1 MREGIEIRDRR
12 VADRVQKFPESVIR
26 EMTRIAALHGAV
38 NLAQGYPDFE
48 PPKELTE
55 AAKRALDGGYN
66 QYSVTW
72 GARELRDA
80 IARRAKAF
88 NGIDADPESN
98 LVVTCGSTEAMMA
111 AMLSLINDGDEA
123 VIFEP
128 FYENYGPDAIVSG
141 ARPRYVRMAW
151 PAWTVD
157 EEALKA
163 AFTDRTKVLIL
174 NTPNNPTGKVFT
186 RDELRTIAD
195 LCADHDVVAVTDEI
209 YEHIVFD
216 GVRHVSLATIGDMAE
231 RTITI
236 NGLSKTYSA
245 TGWRIGW
252 AIAPKTLADAMRR
265 THDFLTVGA
274 PHPLQIAAVA
284 ALGLPESFYA
294 DLARS
299 YQAKR
304 DFFVRGLQD
313 AGLEDLGGAIVLPGF
328 IDAHTHMADSAGER
342 GWTRLDAT
350 RDLADAVR
358 RLRKAAASTPLGDWV
373 VGTDWDEAK
382 WPERRFLLREDLD
395 RASTDHP
402 VVARRIDCH
411 LGSLNSKALELASDL
426 AGTRGFEVDASGRP
440 TGVLTEDAFGE
451 FHRRFETNEAG
462 IRHGLP
468 AIARMAHRLGIT
480 SIHDVV
486 TRAGWT
492 AYQRARSAGTF
503 RLRVYA
509 MPHDSMLAALV
520 NAGLGAGFGDSWLR
534 LGAIKVFADGSL
546 GAYTAALAAPYV
558 GRPGERGILVHSPTE
573 LRSILTTAHGAGFQT
588 ATHAI
593 GDAAIRLAVE
603 TLEAVQDAAPRKDP
617 RHRIEHYELPDDE
630 VLRRTKTAGI
640 VASCQP
646 NFVGQWSGPGG

>member
-1 MREGIEIRDRR
+1 MVARQVFARADLPTRGASIPTPSSAVREDIAIRDRR

-48 PPKELTE
+48 PPRELTE

-66 QYSVTW
+66 QYSITW

-111 AMLSLINDGDEA
+111 AMLSLINEGDEA
-123 VIFEP
+123 VILEP

-151 PAWTVD
+151 PDWTVD
-157 EEALKA
+157 DEALKA

-195 LCADHDVVAVTDEI
+195 LCTDHDVVAVTDEI

-216 GVRHVSLATIGDMAE
+216 GARHVSLATIGDMAD

-252 AIAPKTLADAMRR
+252 AIAPKTLANAMRR

-284 ALGLPESFYA
+284 ALGLPESYYA
-294 DLARS
+294 ELARS

-304 DFFVRGLQD
+304 DVFVRGLRD
-313 AGLEDLGGAIVLPGF
+313 AGLDCRPPGGAYYV
-328 IDAHTHMADSAGER
+328 MADFGR
-342 GWTRLDAT
+342 FPFD
-350 RDLADAVR
+350 D
-358 RLRKAAASTPLGDWV
+358 DW
-373 VGTDWDEAK
+373 
-382 WPERRFLLREDLD
+382 
-395 RASTDHP
+395 
-402 VVARRIDCH
+402 
-411 LGSLNSKALELASDL
+411 
-426 AGTRGFEVDASGRP
+426 
-440 TGVLTEDAFGE
+440 AFAMYLVE
-451 FHRRFETNEAG
+451 
-462 IRHGLP
+462 
-468 AIARMAHRLGIT
+468 
-480 SIHDVV
+480 
-486 TRAGWT
+486 
-492 AYQRARSAGTF
+492 
-503 RLRVYA
+503 RLRVAVVPGSSFY
-509 MPHDSMLAALV
+509 
-520 NAGLGAGFGDSWLR
+520 GDPVDGRRYVRFMFSKREETLR
-534 LGAIKVFADGSL
+534 EAIS
-546 GAYTAALAAPYV
+546 
-558 GRPGERGILVHSPTE
+558 
-573 LRSILTTAHGAGFQT
+573 
-588 ATHAI
+588 
-593 GDAAIRLAVE
+593 RLA
-603 TLEAVQDAAPRKDP
+603 D
-617 RHRIEHYELPDDE
+617 
-630 VLRRTKTAGI
+630 LRD
-640 VASCQP
+640 VP
-646 NFVGQWSGPGG
+646 